1 MRRTSRPSTRS
12 RLRSAL
18 ADTSPDG
25 VRDAVRGVFV
35 AIIAIVI
42 LTGML
47 FIGTLLVRGA
57 LTGVYHFTVAAIP
70 WMWRACL
77 RDPWLFLALFIAIL
91 LVWTRPWDGLGGGAD
106 DDLPRRGSHV
116 KSVERS
122 PRLSRRVSAQHGH
135 VI

>member
-1 MRRTSRPSTRS
+1 MRRPSRPSTRS

-42 LTGML
+42 LTVML

-70 WMWRACL
+70 WMWQACL

-91 LVWTRPWDGLGGGAD
+91 LVWTQPWNGLGGGTD
-106 DDLPRRGSHV
+106 EDLPRRGSHL
-116 KSVERS
+116 KSVNRS
-122 PRLSRRVSAQHGH
+122 SRQARRKSPDSF
-135 VI
+135 